1 MNRARYNFWLDM
13 INLMAFLITTI
24 TGFSLWLVFPHKI
37 NTIFLGFPRI
47 VWLVT
52 HICFGLVGVVGIV
65 IHIVMHW
72 DWFKALRK
80 RSFSAMPEKLRAR
93 RIVNFAMWIA
103 YIATNVS
110 GVIAWM
116 VQCAN
121 DDNFVSVFDRLHVV
135 FGIMCTILMILHLAM
150 HLKWLATTTKKLTT
164 NMKLN
169 KECPK

>member
-37 NTIFLGFPRI
+37 NTISLGFPRI

-80 RSFSAMPEKLRAR
+80 RSLSAMPEKLRAR
-93 RIVNFAMWIA
+93 RVVNFAM
-103 YIATNVS
+103 
-110 GVIAWM
+110 
-116 VQCAN
+116 
-121 DDNFVSVFDRLHVV
+121 
-135 FGIMCTILMILHLAM
+135 
-150 HLKWLATTTKKLTT
+150 
-164 NMKLN
+164 
-169 KECPK
+169 